1 MLTLRKNIQIGILQ
15 LIFLMTIGN
24 VIAQEEPKIIEIIQ
38 AGGSTQDQ
46 FNFPGAN
53 ILIKKEGVRVH
64 LLHEG
69 ALIKS
74 DISYFYPKQNF
85 FKANGEIVF
94 TQGDSLRM
102 TCDKIEYNG
111 TSKMAKA
118 WGNVVLERPDMNLKT
133 DTLYLDRSNSKAFYN
148 SFGTIVDEKRKLTS
162 IRGIYFM
169 DEKKYRFISR
179 VKIDDPEYELKSQR
193 LDYYTETDKAFF
205 YGKTT
210 IVGEEYDIY
219 CEKGAYDTQSQ
230 KGNFQENAV
239 IFYNNKEI
247 RGDSLYFENEKN
259 YAAATN
265 NVSIID
271 TLNKSVINGHYGEI
285 FKAKDSAI
293 ITRRAMAINIIDLDS
308 LYIHADTLIA
318 TGPQEKKILRGYYDV
333 RIFKTDLRGKSD
345 SLHLDQSTGLI
356 KLLKLPL
363 NRKEEQIFTASQKN
377 AKNPVLW
384 FGKSQMSGDKIFLTS
399 DMKTKK
405 LDSLKIVGNSWI
417 IEKDSISDTGFNQIK
432 GGILDGAFEEGK
444 LREIEVSK
452 NTEVIY
458 YMYSDEDNEL
468 IGIDKTTCSRLKMVT
483 ANNQIEDITFFV
495 SPDGDLYPDKDLPS
509 NERKL
514 EGFIWREEER
524 PKSILDLFSEEDNQF
539 QPTEIQE
546 MSIPEGFLEKET
558 D

>member
-1 MLTLRKNIQIGILQ
+1 MRKHIQIGILQ
-15 LIFLMTIGN
+15 LVFLFAIGKGE
-24 VIAQEEPKIIEIIQ
+24 AQEEPKIIKIIQ

-53 ILIKKEGVRVH
+53 ILVKKEGIRVH
-64 LLHEG
+64 LFHEG

-74 DISYFYPKQNF
+74 DVSYFYPKENF
-85 FKANGEIVF
+85 FRANGDVIF
-94 TQGDSLRM
+94 TQGDSLKM
-102 TCDKIEYNG
+102 TCDQIEYDG
-111 TSKMAKA
+111 TSKLAKA
-118 WGNVVLERPDMNLKT
+118 WGKVVLERPDMNLKT
-133 DTLYLDRSNSKAFYN
+133 DTLFLDRANSKAFYN
-148 SFGTIVDEKRKLTS
+148 SFGTIEDEKRKLTS

-179 VKIDDPEYELKSQR
+179 VKIDDPEYLLNSQR
-193 LDYYTETDKAFF
+193 LDYYTESDKAFF

-219 CEKGAYDTQSQ
+219 CEKGAYDTQLQ
-230 KGNFQENAV
+230 RGNFQENAV
-239 IFYNNKEI
+239 IFYDNKEI

-265 NVSIID
+265 NISVID

-293 ITRRAMAINIIDLDS
+293 ITRRALAVNIIDQDS

-318 TGPQEKKILRGYYDV
+318 TGPTEKKILRGYYDV

-363 NRKEEQIFTASQKN
+363 SRKENQILTVSQKN
-377 AKNPVLW
+377 KKNPILW
-384 FGKSQMSGDKIFLTS
+384 FGRSQMSGDKIFLTS
-399 DMKTKK
+399 DMETKK
-405 LDSLKIVGNSWI
+405 LDSLKIIGNSWI
-417 IEKDSISDTGFNQIK
+417 IERDSISDTGFNQIK
-432 GGILDGAFEEGK
+432 GGVLDGLFEEGE
-444 LREIEVSK
+444 LREIDVSK
-452 NTEVIY
+452 NTEVVY

-483 ANNQIEDITFFV
+483 KENQIEDITFLV
-495 SPDGDLYPDKDLPS
+495 SPDGNLFPDKDLPL

-514 EGFIWREEER
+514 EGFIWREDER
-524 PKSILDLFSEEDNQF
+524 PNTIQELFSKEDNQL
-539 QPTEIQE
+539 QLTEIIE
-546 MSIPEGFLEKET
+546 VSIPEDFLKKIEE
-558 D
+558 

>member
-1 MLTLRKNIQIGILQ
+1 MRKHIQIGILQ
-15 LIFLMTIGN
+15 LVFLFVIGKA
-24 VIAQEEPKIIEIIQ
+24 VAQEEPKIIKIIQ

-53 ILIKKEGVRVH
+53 ILVKKEGIRVH
-64 LLHEG
+64 LFHEG

-74 DISYFYPKQNF
+74 DVSYFYPKENF
-85 FKANGEIVF
+85 FRANGDVIF
-94 TQGDSLRM
+94 TQGDSLKM
-102 TCDKIEYNG
+102 TCDQIEYDG
-111 TSKMAKA
+111 TSKLAKA
-118 WGNVVLERPDMNLKT
+118 WGQVVLERPDMNLKT
-133 DTLYLDRSNSKAFYN
+133 DTLFLDRANSKAFYN
-148 SFGTIVDEKRKLTS
+148 SFGTIEDEKRKLTS

-179 VKIDDPEYELKSQR
+179 VKIDDPEYLLNSQR
-193 LDYYTETDKAFF
+193 LDYYTESDKAFF

-219 CEKGAYDTQSQ
+219 CEKGAYDTQLQ
-230 KGNFQENAV
+230 RGNFQENAV
-239 IFYNNKEI
+239 IFYDNKEI

-265 NVSIID
+265 NISVID
-271 TLNKSVINGHYGEI
+271 TLNKSIINGHYGEI

-293 ITRRAMAINIIDLDS
+293 ITRRALAVNIIDQDS

-318 TGPQEKKILRGYYDV
+318 TGPTEKKILRGYYDV

-363 NRKEEQIFTASQKN
+363 SRKENQILTVSQKN
-377 AKNPVLW
+377 KKNPILW
-384 FGKSQMSGDKIFLTS
+384 FGRSQMSGDKIFLTS
-399 DMKTKK
+399 DMETKK
-405 LDSLKIVGNSWI
+405 LDSLKIIGNSWI
-417 IEKDSISDTGFNQIK
+417 IERDSISDTGFNQIK
-432 GGILDGAFEEGK
+432 GGVLDGLFKEGE
-444 LREIEVSK
+444 LREIDVSK
-452 NTEVIY
+452 NTEVVY

-483 ANNQIEDITFFV
+483 RENQIEDITFFV
-495 SPDGDLYPDKDLPS
+495 SPDGNLFPDKDLPL

-514 EGFIWREEER
+514 EGFIWREDER
-524 PKSILDLFSEEDNQF
+524 PNTIQELFSKEDNQF
-539 QPTEIQE
+539 QPTEIRE
-546 MSIPEGFLEKET
+546 VSIPEDFLQKIDE
-558 D
+558 

>member
-1 MLTLRKNIQIGILQ
+1 MLFAIGKA
-15 LIFLMTIGN
+15 
-24 VIAQEEPKIIEIIQ
+24 VAQEEPKIIKIIQ

-53 ILIKKEGVRVH
+53 ILVKKEGIRVH
-64 LLHEG
+64 LFHEG

-74 DISYFYPKQNF
+74 DVSYFYPKENF
-85 FKANGEIVF
+85 FRANGDVIF
-94 TQGDSLRM
+94 TQGDSLKM
-102 TCDKIEYNG
+102 TCDQIEYDG
-111 TSKMAKA
+111 TSKLAKA
-118 WGNVVLERPDMNLKT
+118 WGKVVLERPDMNLKT
-133 DTLYLDRSNSKAFYN
+133 DTLFLDRANSKAFYN
-148 SFGTIVDEKRKLTS
+148 SFGTIEDEKRKLTS

-179 VKIDDPEYELKSQR
+179 VKIDDPEYLLNSQR
-193 LDYYTETDKAFF
+193 LDYYTESDKAFF

-219 CEKGAYDTQSQ
+219 CEKGAYDTQLQ
-230 KGNFQENAV
+230 RGNFQENAV
-239 IFYNNKEI
+239 IFYDNKEI

-265 NVSIID
+265 NISVID
-271 TLNKSVINGHYGEI
+271 TLNKSIINGHYGEI

-293 ITRRAMAINIIDLDS
+293 ITRRALAVNIIDQDS

-318 TGPQEKKILRGYYDV
+318 TGPTEKKILRGYYDV

-363 NRKEEQIFTASQKN
+363 SRKENQILTVSQKN
-377 AKNPVLW
+377 KKNPILW
-384 FGKSQMSGDKIFLTS
+384 FGRSQMSGDKIFLTS
-399 DMKTKK
+399 DMETKK
-405 LDSLKIVGNSWI
+405 LDSLKIIGNSWI
-417 IEKDSISDTGFNQIK
+417 IERDSISDTGFNQIK
-432 GGILDGAFEEGK
+432 GGVLDGLFREGE
-444 LREIEVSK
+444 LREIDVSK
-452 NTEVIY
+452 NTEVVY

-483 ANNQIEDITFFV
+483 RENQIEDITFFV
-495 SPDGDLYPDKDLPS
+495 SPDGNLFPDKDLPL

-514 EGFIWREEER
+514 EGFIWRENER
-524 PKSILDLFSEEDNQF
+524 PNTIQELFSKEDNQF
-539 QPTEIQE
+539 QPTEIRE
-546 MSIPEGFLEKET
+546 VSIPEDFLQKIDE
-558 D
+558 

>member
-1 MLTLRKNIQIGILQ
+1 MRKNFQIATLQ
-15 LIFLMTIGN
+15 LIFLLTI
-24 VIAQEEPKIIEIIQ
+24 VKSLAQENQKIIEIIQ
-38 AGGSTQDQ
+38 AGGSTQDKL
-46 FNFPGAN
+46 NFPGAN
-53 ILIKKEGVRVH
+53 ILVKKNDVRVH
-64 LLHEG
+64 LFHEG

-74 DISYFYPKQNF
+74 NVSYFYPQENF
-85 FKANGEIVF
+85 FKANGDVIF
-94 TQGDSLRM
+94 TQGDTLKM
-102 TCDKIEYNG
+102 TCDQIEYDG
-111 TSKMAKA
+111 TSKLAKA
-118 WGNVVLERPDMNLKT
+118 WGSVVLERPDMNLKT
-133 DTLYLDRSNSKAFYN
+133 DTLYLDRANSKAFYN

-179 VKIDDPEYELKSQR
+179 VKIDDPEYELKSEQ
-193 LDYYTETDKAFF
+193 LDYFTERDKAFF

-210 IVGEEYDIY
+210 IVGEEYDIF
-219 CEKGAYDTQSQ
+219 CEKGAYDTQLQ
-230 KGNFQENAV
+230 KGNFQKNAV
-239 IFYNNKEI
+239 IFYDNKEI

-265 NVSIID
+265 NISVID

-293 ITRRAMAINIIDLDS
+293 ITRRALAINIIDQDS
-308 LYIHADTLIA
+308 LFIHADTLIA
-318 TGPQEKKILRGYYDV
+318 TGPPEKKILRGYYDV
-333 RIFKTDLRGKSD
+333 RIFKKDLRGKSD

-363 NRKEEQIFTASQKN
+363 TRKENQILTASQKN
-377 AKNPVLW
+377 AKNPILW
-384 FGKSQMSGDKIFLTS
+384 FGKSQMSGDQIFLTS

-405 LDSLKIVGNSWI
+405 LDSLKIIGNSWI
-417 IEKDSISDTGFNQIK
+417 IEKDSISDIGFNQIK
-432 GGILDGAFEEGK
+432 GGLLDGLFKEGE
-444 LREIEVSK
+444 LREIDVKK

-483 ANNQIEDITFFV
+483 RENQIEDITFFV
-495 SPDGDLYPDKDLPS
+495 SPDGNLFPDKDLPI

-514 EGFIWREEER
+514 EGFIWREAER
-524 PKSILDLFSEEDNQF
+524 PDSILELFSDNDNQF
-539 QPTEIQE
+539 QPAEIIE
-546 MSIPEGFLEKET
+546 IGIPEAFMEKV

>member
-1 MLTLRKNIQIGILQ
+1 MRKHIQIGILQ
-15 LIFLMTIGN
+15 LVFLFAIGKGE
-24 VIAQEEPKIIEIIQ
+24 AQEEPKIIKIIQ

-53 ILIKKEGVRVH
+53 ILVKKEGIRVH
-64 LLHEG
+64 LFHEG

-74 DISYFYPKQNF
+74 DVSYFYPKENF
-85 FKANGEIVF
+85 FRANGDVIF
-94 TQGDSLRM
+94 TQGDSLKM
-102 TCDKIEYNG
+102 TCDQIEYDG
-111 TSKMAKA
+111 TSKLAKA
-118 WGNVVLERPDMNLKT
+118 WGKVVLERPDMNLKT
-133 DTLYLDRSNSKAFYN
+133 DTLFLDRANSKAFYN
-148 SFGTIVDEKRKLTS
+148 SFGTIEDEKRKLTS

-179 VKIDDPEYELKSQR
+179 VKIDDPEYLLNSQR
-193 LDYYTETDKAFF
+193 LDYYTESDKAFF

-219 CEKGAYDTQSQ
+219 CEKGAYDTQLQ
-230 KGNFQENAV
+230 RGNFQENAV
-239 IFYNNKEI
+239 IFYDNKEI

-265 NVSIID
+265 NISVID
-271 TLNKSVINGHYGEI
+271 TLNKSIINGHYGEI

-293 ITRRAMAINIIDLDS
+293 ITRRALAVNIIDQDS

-318 TGPQEKKILRGYYDV
+318 TGPTEKKILRGYYDV

-363 NRKEEQIFTASQKN
+363 SRKENQILTASQKN
-377 AKNPVLW
+377 KKNPILW
-384 FGKSQMSGDKIFLTS
+384 FGRSQMSGDKIFLTS
-399 DMKTKK
+399 DMETKK
-405 LDSLKIVGNSWI
+405 LDSLKIIGNSWI
-417 IEKDSISDTGFNQIK
+417 IERDSISDTGFNQIK
-432 GGILDGAFEEGK
+432 GGVLDGLFEEGE
-444 LREIEVSK
+444 LREIDVSK

-483 ANNQIEDITFFV
+483 RENQIEDISFFV
-495 SPDGDLYPDKDLPS
+495 SPDGNLFPDKDLPL

-514 EGFIWREEER
+514 EGFIWREDER
-524 PKSILDLFSEEDNQF
+524 PNTIQELFSKEDNQF
-539 QPTEIQE
+539 QPTEIIE
-546 MSIPEGFLEKET
+546 VSIPEDFLQKIDE
-558 D
+558 

>member
-1 MLTLRKNIQIGILQ
+1 VRKNIQVGILQ
-15 LIFLMTIGN
+15 LIFLLAIGK
-24 VIAQEEPKIIEIIQ
+24 VVAQEEPKIIKIIQ

-46 FNFPGAN
+46 FYFPGAN
-53 ILIKKEGVRVH
+53 ILVKKEGIRVH
-64 LLHEG
+64 LFHEG

-74 DISYFYPKQNF
+74 DISYFYAKENF
-85 FKANGEIVF
+85 FKAKGDVVF
-94 TQGDSLRM
+94 TQGDSLKM
-102 TCDKIEYNG
+102 TCDQIEYDG
-111 TSKMAKA
+111 SSKLAKA
-118 WGNVVLERPDMNLKT
+118 WGKVVLERPDMTLKT
-133 DTLYLDRSNSKAFYN
+133 DTLYLDRANSEAFYN

-169 DEKKYRFISR
+169 NEKKYRFISKVR
-179 VKIDDPEYELKSQR
+179 IDDPEYELKSQQ
-193 LDYYTETDKAFF
+193 LDYYTESDKAFF

-210 IVGEEYDIY
+210 IVGEEYDIF
-219 CEKGAYDTQSQ
+219 CEKGAYDTQLQ
-230 KGNFQENAV
+230 RGNFQKNAV
-239 IFYNNKEI
+239 IFYDNKEI

-265 NVSIID
+265 NVSVID

-293 ITRRAMAINIIDLDS
+293 ITRRALAINIIDQDS

-318 TGPQEKKILRGYYDV
+318 TGPPEKKILRGYYDV

-363 NRKEEQIFTASQKN
+363 SRKENQILSTSQKN
-377 AKNPVLW
+377 KKNPILW
-384 FGKSQMSGDKIFLTS
+384 FGKSQMSGDKIFLIS

-417 IEKDSISDTGFNQIK
+417 LERDSISETGFNQIK
-432 GGILDGAFEEGK
+432 GGLLDGLFKDGK
-444 LREIEVSK
+444 LSEIDVSK

-458 YMYSDEDNEL
+458 YMYSDEGNEL
-468 IGIDKTTCSRLKMVT
+468 IGIDKTTCSRLKMIT
-483 ANNQIEDITFFV
+483 KEKEIEDITFFV
-495 SPDGDLYPDKDLPS
+495 SPNGDLFPDKDLPI

-514 EGFIWREEER
+514 DGFIWREDER
-524 PKSILDLFSEEDNQF
+524 PDTILELFSEEDNQF
-539 QPTEIQE
+539 QPTEIKE
-546 MSIPEGFLEKET
+546 MNVPEGFLEKIEE
-558 D
+558 

>member
-1 MLTLRKNIQIGILQ
+1 VRKNIQVGILQ
-15 LIFLMTIGN
+15 LIFLLAIGK
-24 VIAQEEPKIIEIIQ
+24 VVAQEEPKIIKIIQ

-46 FNFPGAN
+46 IYFPGAN
-53 ILIKKEGVRVH
+53 ILVKKEGIRVH
-64 LLHEG
+64 LFHEG

-74 DISYFYPKQNF
+74 DISYFYAKENF
-85 FKANGEIVF
+85 FKAKGDVVF
-94 TQGDSLRM
+94 TQGDSLKM
-102 TCDKIEYNG
+102 TCDQIEYDG
-111 TSKMAKA
+111 SSKLAKA
-118 WGNVVLERPDMNLKT
+118 WGKVVLERPDMTLKT
-133 DTLYLDRSNSKAFYN
+133 DTLYLDRANSEAFYN

-169 DEKKYRFISR
+169 NEKKYRFISR
-179 VKIDDPEYELKSQR
+179 VRIDDPEYELKSQQ
-193 LDYYTETDKAFF
+193 LDYYTESDKAFF

-210 IVGEEYDIY
+210 IVGEEYDIF
-219 CEKGAYDTQSQ
+219 CEKGAYDTQLQ
-230 KGNFQENAV
+230 RGNFQKNAV
-239 IFYNNKEI
+239 IFYDNKEI

-265 NVSIID
+265 NVSVID

-293 ITRRAMAINIIDLDS
+293 ITRRALAINIIDQDS

-318 TGPQEKKILRGYYDV
+318 TGPPEKKILRGYYDV

-363 NRKEEQIFTASQKN
+363 SRKENQILSTSQKN
-377 AKNPVLW
+377 KKNPILW
-384 FGKSQMSGDKIFLTS
+384 FGKSQMSGDKIFLIS

-417 IEKDSISDTGFNQIK
+417 LERDSISETGFNQIK
-432 GGILDGAFEEGK
+432 GGLLDGLFKDGK
-444 LREIEVSK
+444 LSEIDVSK

-458 YMYSDEDNEL
+458 YMYSDEGNEL
-468 IGIDKTTCSRLKMVT
+468 IGIDKTTCSRLKMIT
-483 ANNQIEDITFFV
+483 KENEIEDITFFV
-495 SPDGDLYPDKDLPS
+495 SPNGDLFPDKDLPI

-514 EGFIWREEER
+514 DGFIWREDER
-524 PKSILDLFSEEDNQF
+524 PDTILELFSEEDNQF
-539 QPTEIQE
+539 QPTEIKE
-546 MSIPEGFLEKET
+546 MNVPEGFLEKIEE
-558 D
+558 

>member
-1 MLTLRKNIQIGILQ
+1 MRKHIQIGILQ
-15 LIFLMTIGN
+15 LVFLFAIGKA
-24 VIAQEEPKIIEIIQ
+24 VAQEEPKIIKIIQ

-53 ILIKKEGVRVH
+53 ILVKKEGIRVH
-64 LLHEG
+64 LFHEG

-74 DISYFYPKQNF
+74 DVSYFYPNENF
-85 FKANGEIVF
+85 FRANGEVIF
-94 TQGDSLRM
+94 TQGDSLKM
-102 TCDKIEYNG
+102 TCDQIEYDG
-111 TSKMAKA
+111 TSKLAKA
-118 WGNVVLERPDMNLKT
+118 WGKVVLERPDMNLKT
-133 DTLYLDRSNSKAFYN
+133 DTLYLDRANSKAFYN

-179 VKIDDPEYELKSQR
+179 VKIDDPEYLLNSQR
-193 LDYYTETDKAFF
+193 LDYYTESDKAFF

-219 CEKGAYDTQSQ
+219 CEKGAYDTQLQ
-230 KGNFQENAV
+230 RGNFQENAV
-239 IFYNNKEI
+239 IYYDNKEI

-265 NVSIID
+265 NISVID

-293 ITRRAMAINIIDLDS
+293 ITRRALAVNIIDQDS

-318 TGPQEKKILRGYYDV
+318 TGPTEKKILRGYYDV

-363 NRKEEQIFTASQKN
+363 SRKENQILTASQKN
-377 AKNPVLW
+377 KKNPILW
-384 FGKSQMSGDKIFLTS
+384 FGKSQMSGNKIFLTS
-399 DMKTKK
+399 DMETKK
-405 LDSLKIVGNSWI
+405 LDSLKIIGNSWI
-417 IEKDSISDTGFNQIK
+417 IERDSISDTGFNQIK
-432 GGILDGAFEEGK
+432 GGVLDGLFEEGE
-444 LREIEVSK
+444 LREIDVSK

-483 ANNQIEDITFFV
+483 RENQIEDITFFV
-495 SPDGDLYPDKDLPS
+495 SPDGNLFPDKDLPF

-514 EGFIWREEER
+514 EGFIWREDER
-524 PKSILDLFSEEDNQF
+524 PNTIQELFSEEDNQF
-539 QPTEIQE
+539 QPTEIRE
-546 MSIPEGFLEKET
+546 VSIPEDFLQKIEE
-558 D
+558 